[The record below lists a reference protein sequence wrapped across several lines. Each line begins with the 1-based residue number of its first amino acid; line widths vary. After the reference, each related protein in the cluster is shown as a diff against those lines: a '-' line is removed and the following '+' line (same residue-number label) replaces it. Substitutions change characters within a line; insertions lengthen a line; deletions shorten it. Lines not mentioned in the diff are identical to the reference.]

1 MGLAGQV
8 SLQSSQFGSSCCD
21 FSKPGC
27 GYNVICVRLCGDLCG
42 QQVHSV
48 VFKEL
53 LDMITC
59 AVAELRLDWLDEN
72 FSIVHSKQTLP
83 NFTPCFFSMQISPIF
98 PGVKVV
104 E

>member
-1 MGLAGQV
+1 MISHNLGVA
-8 SLQSSQFGSSCCD
+8 
-21 FSKPGC
+21 
-27 GYNVICVRLCGDLCG
+27 ICVRLCGDRCG

-59 AVAELRLDWLDEN
+59 TVAELDEK
-72 FSIVHSKQTLP
+72 FSIVCSKQTLP